1 MGWNYPEIS
10 LEEMVKLIK
19 GFVDILILASGYQSS
34 GLPAHWDAQ
43 NIKKA
48 LQWGLFFENAFS
60 HLSSSDVYMDSL
72 KELDACLTEITSDP
86 SFPQGLSC
94 LSSTTLSKGR
104 AFVSEHLIRA
114 LPLRDAHLWA
124 FLRAT
129 IETDLTELREREHDF
144 LNMYLNK
151 LTLLDSSLDFV
162 QQPTRDLITSSS
174 DITQN
179 METDKSNGEN
189 FTKFAVDGLL
199 KRQSAV
205 SCISTV
211 QRSLDILCSAIK
223 CDSWINSDNSLMQ
236 EHLQQDSFSALMGSV
251 DDMVDFV
258 TWSHWKSRN
267 LVYFLDMGTVRLV
280 SGVSMIFSAP
290 KFQRTQVFERLHISA
305 EGRDDKLAEI
315 IELLLLGCVASR
327 WSNLIEHFMS
337 ISYNSLTISK
347 QYHELC
353 ERVTHNFYSKEE
365 MMNSKESCILEY
377 LTGMLSGQLHQLW
390 KLSPALLAASIPSWS
405 PLFRLYFS
413 EIETQFKGNSSTRCC
428 SCSQDGKEHKNCELA
443 ERIWCLHI
451 FHVCGSLLMLGG
463 AIG

>member
-1 MGWNYPEIS
+1 MS
-10 LEEMVKLIK
+10 RVLSH
-19 GFVDILILASGYQSS
+19 FTDI
-34 GLPAHWDAQ
+34 
-43 NIKKA
+43 
-48 LQWGLFFENAFS
+48 FS
-60 HLSSSDVYMDSL
+60 D
-72 KELDACLTEITSDP
+72 
-86 SFPQGLSC
+86 QGLSC

-236 EHLQQDSFSALMGSV
+236 EHLQQDSFSALMGYATDWHERTKVYNFV
-251 DDMVDFV
+251 DVSKMTMTFWVD
-258 TWSHWKSRN
+258 
-267 LVYFLDMGTVRLV
+267 YFLWENNL
-280 SGVSMIFSAP
+280 SI
-290 KFQRTQVFERLHISA
+290 KHI
-305 EGRDDKLAEI
+305 
-315 IELLLLGCVASR
+315 
-327 WSNLIEHFMS
+327 
-337 ISYNSLTISK
+337 T
-347 QYHELC
+347 
-353 ERVTHNFYSKEE
+353 
-365 MMNSKESCILEY
+365 
-377 LTGMLSGQLHQLW
+377 
-390 KLSPALLAASIPSWS
+390 
-405 PLFRLYFS
+405 
-413 EIETQFKGNSSTRCC
+413 
-428 SCSQDGKEHKNCELA
+428 
-443 ERIWCLHI
+443 
-451 FHVCGSLLMLGG
+451 
-463 AIG
+463 